1 MEGLGTRVRRDLSS
15 AICKYFPWTPGC
27 DSKGSGG
34 GGTSGNGGTNTKPA
48 TSTSSSKAAVS
59 TTPHTTSSTVKQNA
73 PTTTLVKDPAGTTT
87 AVQAEAPTTAAAGPV
102 AQSSPNAAGP
112 SPSASTG
119 QQQQQPAPDATP
131 TPQAV
136 NTSQPANQD
145 APASAAPKGAS
156 SPQSS
161 DPTQDHANT
170 AVASGA
176 GTALG
181 STPTASQGYGESP
194 TDLPSA
200 DLGLFPTSSSGVP
213 VAANTR
219 RPSDPTSG
227 STPGTVI
234 SGNGGKTDQGDGA
247 TTSKGPAIAGAVG
260 TFVALDR
267 VPMWLE
273 DVLTKFTVG
282 VIMLIIIAALLYRYR
297 RSRVVQPLLLPFAKT
312 SKRGGTVPYQ
322 DSQIPKDTMSENLL
336 GAGLGGATLQRP
348 ADRNSQPYS
357 VASSDQQW
365 MASNQSRPLTKPQ
378 SSLARNGQAGI
389 AGKGLL
395 RVAIPRERRLVP
407 LGGPVDPSSLSAGF
421 SIPPSPSGSPR
432 NSVSSM
438 HTTERASSRPSSRG
452 SVGNVS
458 IASSGAFS
466 LGMMAWPVPP
476 RTPHSQSSVEAQDA
490 HAHQQETAEQGQWS
504 RH

>member
-48 TSTSSSKAAVS
+48 TSTSSSKAAAS

-73 PTTTLVKDPAGTTT
+73 PTTTPVKDPAGTTT
-87 AVQAEAPTTAAAGPV
+87 AVQAEPPTTAAAGPV

-170 AVASGA
+170 AVAVGA

-181 STPTASQGYGESP
+181 STPTASPGYGKSP

-200 DLGLFPTSSSGVP
+200 DLGLYPTSSSGGP

-247 TTSKGPAIAGAVG
+247 TTSKGPAIAGAV
-260 TFVALDR
+260 
-267 VPMWLE
+267 
-273 DVLTKFTVG
+273 VG
-282 VIMLIIIAALLYRYR
+282 VIMLIIITALLYRYR

-336 GAGLGGATLQRP
+336 GAGLGGATLQRA

-378 SSLARNGQAGI
+378 SSLARTGQAGS

-432 NSVSSM
+432 NSVSGM

-504 RH
+504 RP